1 MFSEGIFTILIGVVS
16 SWQVIAITIAL
27 LMYLNIV
34 FYVSKA
40 YHRPRE
46 KKVRVKK
53 KKAEEI
59 PAAATEDGAS
69 TNDELGLEED

>member
-1 MFSEGIFTILIGVVS
+1 MFSEGIFKLLIRVVS

-27 LMYLNIV
+27 LLYLNIV
-34 FYVSKA
+34 FYVSRS

-59 PAAATEDGAS
+59 PAATTEEGAS
-69 TNDELGLEED
+69 SNDELGLEEK

>member
-1 MFSEGIFTILIGVVS
+1 MFSEGIFTLLIGVVS

-27 LMYLNIV
+27 LIYLNIV
-34 FYVSKA
+34 FYVSRA

-46 KKVRVKK
+46 KKVRIKKK

-59 PAAATEDGAS
+59 PAAPKEGES
-69 TNDELGLEED
+69 SNDELGLEEE